1 MVSGAP
7 PSSREAV
14 RDCALTLLT
23 GIVCAGLLTAAVLV
37 PAPTGVLPF
46 IIAVAVALPMASAW
60 RSSASLAVLARG
72 LSGAASRS
80 NAEAV
85 RELRRQLDRLPEV
98 RHPLGL

>member
-7 PSSREAV
+7 PSYRKAV
-14 RDCALTLLT
+14 FDCALTLLT
-23 GIVCAGLLTAAVLV
+23 GLVCAGLLTAAALV
-37 PAPTGVLPF
+37 PAPSGLLPF
-46 IIAVAVALPMASAW
+46 IIAVSVAVPMVSAW
-60 RSSASLAVLARG
+60 RSSASLGVLGRR
-72 LSGAASRS
+72 LFGAASRS